1 MYQRVFHWVRTA
13 YLDAPSRWLTVASV
27 ARACHVEAAVCA
39 QVLDDL
45 VRAKFLVR
53 TAGGSYSRPPAGDA
67 LLNRTG
73 ARQARGARP

>member
-45 VRAKFLVR
+45 VRAKVLVR
-53 TAGGSYSRPPAGDA
+53 TTGGSYGRPPNDA

-73 ARQARGARP
+73 TRQARGARP